1 MKAFWEGL
9 SPFLR
14 SMETSMRWP
23 TGTRVGS
30 ASALISTR
38 LGQLLGEKGAKRRG
52 RPILTNGGMRRL
64 IAMRIISAAAAP
76 ETEYQTGLVTRARE
90 RSVFGPARWLR

>member
-1 MKAFWEGL
+1 MKAFWLGL
-9 SPFLR
+9 PFLR
-14 SMETSMRWP
+14 NMETSMRCP

-38 LGQLLGEKGAKRRG
+38 LGQAWGEKGAKRRG

-64 IAMRIISAAAAP
+64 IAIRIATVPAAV

-90 RSVFGPARWLR
+90 RSVFWTSSVA